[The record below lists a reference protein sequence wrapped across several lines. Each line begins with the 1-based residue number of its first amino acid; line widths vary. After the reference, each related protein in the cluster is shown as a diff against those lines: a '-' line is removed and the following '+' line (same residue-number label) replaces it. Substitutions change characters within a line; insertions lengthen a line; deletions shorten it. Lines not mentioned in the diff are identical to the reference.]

1 MSLQVLLADDQVLC
15 RQAIAAALH
24 QQEIEVMGQASNG
37 REAVTHCRA
46 MQPQVVVLGIEMQ
59 PFDSIDL
66 VREIVRVSP
75 KTRVLILSDRAS
87 AQSLRE
93 SLDAGAKG
101 YVLKTDTATQL
112 AEAIYAVAEGK
123 TYISKSVSLDSEGT
137 YPVEVLGD
145 RERQVLRLLA
155 EGKGT
160 KEIADL
166 LSITHETVRSHRKH
180 IMKKLEV
187 PDIARLVR
195 YCINHGLL
203 EPRLELK
210 R

>member
-24 QQEIEVMGQASNG
+24 QHEIEVMGQASNG

-46 MQPQVVVLGIEMQ
+46 MQPQVVVLGIEMR
-59 PFDSIDL
+59 PLDGKDL

-75 KTRVLILSDRAS
+75 KTRVLILSDHSS

-112 AEAIYAVAEGK
+112 ADAIYAVSEGR
-123 TYISKSVSLDSEGT
+123 TYISKSVSLVQEGA
-137 YPVEVLGD
+137 YSMEGLGD
-145 RERQVLRLLA
+145 RERQVLRLIA
-155 EGKGT
+155 
-160 KEIADL
+160 EIADL
-166 LSITHETVRSHRKH
+166 LSISHETVRSHRKH

-187 PDIARLVR
+187 RDTAGLVR

-203 EPRLELK
+203 EPCLELK